1 MTLPR
6 LSREWVWAA
15 VAWSLAIGPIAAP
28 RAAAQTVTTG
38 VIRGAAVTGA
48 GQIVTG
54 VRITMT
60 HHATAW
66 GRSVLSDAL
75 GAYRSP
81 PLPPGRYDLRA
92 ERLGY
97 RPLVVLDVSV
107 SPAAVVTLDLR
118 LTPADPPVM
127 QADTMSFVEGALHA
141 SLARGTWDP
150 GGELA
155 DLVDPSGRL
164 AGVAALAS
172 VSTGGLAMEGLPD
185 RLGSVGVDGIPRTM
199 AASPG
204 VSRAD
209 FSTLGL
215 PLAGLQHAE
224 LASGTDVEW
233 PGIGGELLSAFT
245 ARGPRAAQLR
255 GFADGGTDGYR
266 GSLVFGGPVVR
277 DTAWGLVGV
286 DARRI
291 KTPLKSPWPDD
302 SGSSAVA
309 AAAPQ
314 LAPYLNTLTQ
324 QTDVVT
330 AFGRFDWE
338 VARGQ
343 SVALRAAVT
352 TATASDVG
360 LGDQRFTGLGTSLDA
375 RDISASLAFN
385 SRFNPRLGSEVS
397 LAIDRS
403 LRDYTAPAL
412 PLTVLAAEGL
422 SAGADGATPGRF
434 ERDATRASA
443 ALLYRVG
450 VHSLKVGAAAT
461 WTNHD
466 ITYDPW
472 RSGEFVFGSTAD
484 LAADRGAFA
493 QSTGGVPD
501 ASFTITATSFFA
513 QDSWS
518 PVGGLDMLIGLRLE
532 REHWPTGGVAP
543 DSDWLRVSG
552 IPNQGVPS
560 LKTQVSPRFAFVWS
574 AGPRRDWLLGGEA
587 GTYAE
592 GVDPSLLAEVLTHD
606 GTAGMR
612 RGVGALGA
620 WPAVPDFTAA
630 PITGPVLSLL
640 NAHFQAPRTAR
651 ASLSIARALASGLS
665 LQVAGQYRH
674 TDFLARRSDLNLL
687 TSPQLTDQFGR
698 AIYGTLQQFSS
709 ALVATPGS
717 NRQFGA
723 FDRVWALDPSGFSD
737 YWGLTVSVERLRE
750 RGLSVWASYTYSHTT
765 DNTPGLAGSVPDA
778 QLAPSLTT
786 GVGTADWRDGR
797 SDLDVPHRAL
807 VGAAWSGG
815 AVTLAGLVRVQSGPT
830 FTPGFRDGVD
840 ANGDGA
846 AGNDPAFVSE
856 TVTGAAEVVDGN
868 SCLRSQ
874 VGRFAS
880 RNSCRGSAVAGVDA
894 RLVLGLAPLLHVPL
908 SLVVDGL
915 NLVSTNTGII
925 DRALYLVDPAGTLAV
940 NGATGT
946 VTVPLVANPDFGK
959 VLARSTPG
967 ATVQAGLRLEF

>member
-6 LSREWVWAA
+6 LSREWVLSA
-15 VAWSLAIGPIAAP
+15 VACTFAIGLLAAP
-28 RAAAQTVTTG
+28 GAEAQTVTTG
-38 VIRGAAVTGA
+38 AIHGTAVTGA
-48 GQIVTG
+48 GQLVAG

-97 RPLVVLDVSV
+97 RPLIVLDVSV

-118 LTPADPPVM
+118 LTPADPPVT

-150 GGELA
+150 GSELA

-164 AGVAALAS
+164 AAVPVLAS
-172 VSTGGLAMEGLPD
+172 VTNGGLAMEGLPD
-185 RLGSVGVDGIPRTM
+185 RLGSVGVDGIPRAM

-204 VSRAD
+204 VSRPD

-215 PLAGLQHAE
+215 PLASLQHAE

-245 ARGPRAAQLR
+245 ARGPRSAQLR

-266 GSLVFGGPVVR
+266 GAFVAGGPVVR

-286 DARRI
+286 DARRL
-291 KTPLKSPWPDD
+291 KTPLQSPWPDD
-302 SGSSAVA
+302 TGSRALA

-314 LAPYLNTLTQ
+314 LAPYLQTLKQ
-324 QTDVVT
+324 QTDLIT

-343 SVALRAAVT
+343 SIALRAAVT
-352 TATASDVG
+352 NATASDIG

-385 SRFNPRLGSEVS
+385 SRFNPRLGSEVT

-412 PLTVLAAEGL
+412 PLTVVTADGL

-450 VHSLKVGAAAT
+450 LHSLKVGAAAT

-472 RSGEFVFGSTAD
+472 RNGAFLFGSTAD
-484 LAADRGAFA
+484 LAADRGAFT

-501 ASFTITATSFFA
+501 ASFTISATSFFM

-518 PVGGLDMLIGLRLE
+518 PVGGLDMLVGLRLE

-552 IPNQGVPS
+552 IANQGVPS

-574 AGPRRDWLLGGEA
+574 AGPRRDWLLRGEA
-587 GTYAE
+587 GTFAE
-592 GVDPSLLAEVLTHD
+592 SVDPSLLAEVLTHD

-640 NAHFQAPRTAR
+640 NSHFQAPRTAR
-651 ASLSIARALASGLS
+651 GSLSIARALASGLS

-674 TDFLARRSDLNLL
+674 TDFLPRRTDLNLL
-687 TSPQLTDQFGR
+687 TSPQFTDQNGR
-698 AIYGTLQQFSS
+698 AIYGTLQQFGSL
-709 ALVATPGS
+709 LVATPGS

-737 YWGLTVSVERLRE
+737 YWGLTISVERIRE
-750 RGLSVWASYTYSHTT
+750 QGLSVWASYTFSHTT

-778 QLAPSLTT
+778 QMAPSLTT
-786 GVGTADWRDGR
+786 GAGTTDWRDGR

-807 VGAAWSGG
+807 LGASWSTGT
-815 AVTLAGLVRVQSGPT
+815 VTLAGLVRYQSGLP

-856 TVTGAAEVVDGN
+856 TVTGAAAVVGGQA
-868 SCLRSQ
+868 CLKSQ
-874 VGRFAS
+874 VGQFAS
-880 RNSCRGSAVAGVDA
+880 RNSCRAAALTSVDA
-894 RLVLGLAPLLHVPL
+894 RLVLGLKALVHLPL

-915 NLVSTNTGII
+915 NLVSTNSGIV
-925 DRALYLVDPAGTLAV
+925 DRALYLVDPTRALSTNAGTGV
-940 NGATGT
+940 
-946 VTVPLVANPDFGK
+946 VTVPLVANPNFGK
-959 VLARSTPG
+959 VLARTTPG